1 METEDRITK
10 HNYNEMMPNAQM
22 NFASLIIMSFM
33 KHRIMVSP
41 NSNIQIRYLYYEDII
56 SVMERKVRDLPS
68 IGEQNIKL
76 RIKWNNIIQLAMKM
90 KNQKG

>member
-22 NFASLIIMSFM
+22 NFASLIIMPFM

-41 NSNIQIRYLYYEDII
+41 NSNIQIRYFYYDDII
-56 SVMERKVRDLPS
+56 SVMERKVRDLPN
-68 IGEQNIKL
+68 IGEKSMKL
-76 RIKWNNIIQLAMKM
+76 RKKWNNIIHLAMKM
-90 KNQKG
+90 RNQKG